1 MRAPSG
7 AVAFGS
13 YQGEVGDVD
22 FAPGLVARA
31 VRHKRWVYGAIVA
44 EALYVG
50 WAVVRLGYASKLFAF
65 AYDANDKRIVS
76 VASRLGP
83 PGVARVGRSSRAAPA
98 AAWSLGR
105 DRVRFGARAG
115 GGRSLSLAV
124 GDVAADLAIDDGPPA
139 ITAICALEDPDAGS
153 PGASLTEKGALLPA
167 RGTITIAGRAR
178 EVDALAAYDYTSGI
192 LQRRTAWRWAFF
204 MGRDAAGAPVAMN
217 LVGGFMGEAEC
228 AFFTADGVFP
238 LGEGR
243 FTTTKPL
250 DPWSI
255 ETSCGAAKLR
265 FQPEAEHA
273 EEQNLGLVKSLF
285 HQPVGTFS
293 GEVRVG
299 GRTFEIRDV
308 LGVCEDQS
316 VVW

>member
-1 MRAPSG
+1 MTRA
-7 AVAFGS
+7 
-13 YQGEVGDVD
+13 
-22 FAPGLVARA
+22 L
-31 VRHKRWVYGAIVA
+31 RHKRWVYGVVVA
-44 EALYVG
+44 GDLYLG

-65 AYDANDKRIVS
+65 AYDASAKRIVS

-83 PGVARVGRSSRAAPA
+83 PGVARVGRSSRAAA
-98 AAWSLGR
+98 VASWSLGR
-105 DRVRFGARAG
+105 DRVRFGARRG
-115 GGRSLSLAV
+115 GGRTLSLAV
-124 GDVAADLAIDDGPPA
+124 GEIAAELDIADGPPA
-139 ITAICALEDPDAGS
+139 ITAICPLADPAAGA

-167 RGTITIAGRAR
+167 RGSITIAGRTR
-178 EVDALAAYDYTSGI
+178 DVGDALAAYDYTSGI

-204 MGRDAAGAPVAMN
+204 MGRDPSGAPVAMN

-243 FTTTKPL
+243 FTMTKPL
-250 DPWSI
+250 EPWSI
-255 ETSCGAAKLR
+255 ETSCGAARLR
-265 FQPEAEHA
+265 FQPGAEHA
-273 EEQNLGLVKSLF
+273 EEQNLGLVKSVF

-293 GEVRVG
+293 GEVSAG